1 MYEPVIEVKNLSKTY
16 NNSKFCVLERISF
29 TMGKGGLNAIVG
41 ESGSGKSTLLNILFG
56 LTEYEEGICKING
69 TILQDLN
76 IKDRQKFRHNYL
88 GYVPQDY
95 GLIEEWSVYDN
106 ITLPFMF
113 YKNNFSKSESHIK
126 DILNSIHLDKSDYVH
141 RKVSLLSGGEKQR
154 VAIARALITKPEI
167 LIADELTSALD
178 YKLSMDILSLLQELC
193 NAGYTIV
200 FSTHDDNLLKH
211 CDKIIYLK
219 NGKIYNS
226 YT

>member
-1 MYEPVIEVKNLSKTY
+1 MYKPIIDVKNLSKTY
-16 NNSKFCVLERISF
+16 NNSKFCVLDRISF
-29 TMGKGGLNAIVG
+29 TLGKGELNAIVG
-41 ESGSGKSTLLNILFG
+41 ESGSGKSTLLRILFG
-56 LTEYEEGICKING
+56 LTEYEEGIYKING
-69 TILQDLN
+69 TILQNLS
-76 IKDRQKFRHNYL
+76 IKDRQKFRHDYL

-113 YKNNFSKSESHIK
+113 YKYKSSEMESHINT
-126 DILNSIHLDKSDYVH
+126 ILNMIRLNKSDYIH

-154 VAIARALITKPEI
+154 VAIARALITKPQI

-193 NAGYTIV
+193 AAGYTVV

-211 CDKIIYLK
+211 CDNILYLK
-219 NGKIYNS
+219 NGKIHNPNS
-226 YT
+226 

>member
-1 MYEPVIEVKNLSKTY
+1 M
-16 NNSKFCVLERISF
+16 LERISF
-29 TMGKGGLNAIVG
+29 TMGKGSLNAIVG

-56 LTEYEEGICKING
+56 ITEYQEGICKING

-76 IKDRQKFRHNYL
+76 IKERQKFRHSYL

-95 GLIEEWSVYDN
+95 GLIEDWSVYDN

-113 YKNNFSKSESHIK
+113 YKNRFSKSESHVK
-126 DILNSIHLDKSDYVH
+126 DILNSIHLDKSDYIH

>member
-1 MYEPVIEVKNLSKTY
+1 MYDPVIEVKNLSKTY
-16 NNSKFCVLERISF
+16 NNRKFRVLDRISF
-29 TMGKGGLNAIVG
+29 TMEKGGLNAIVG

-76 IKDRQKFRHNYL
+76 LKERQKFRHNFL

-106 ITLPFMF
+106 IILPFMF
-113 YKNNFSKSESHIK
+113 YKNNFSKIESRIK
-126 DILNSIHLDKSDYVH
+126 EILNSIHLDKADYIH

-154 VAIARALITKPEI
+154 VAIARALITKPQI

-200 FSTHDDNLLKH
+200 FSTHDENLLEH

-219 NGKIYNS
+219 NGKIYDS
-226 YT
+226 

>member
-16 NNSKFCVLERISF
+16 SNSKFCVLERISF
-29 TMGKGGLNAIVG
+29 TVEKGGLNAIVG

-56 LTEYEEGICKING
+56 LTEYEEGVCKING
-69 TILQDLN
+69 TILRDLN
-76 IKDRQKFRHNYL
+76 LKDRQQFRHNYL

-113 YKNNFSKSESHIK
+113 YKNKLSKTESHIK
-126 DILNSIHLDKSDYVH
+126 DILNSIHLDKSDYIH

-167 LIADELTSALD
+167 IIADELTSALD
-178 YKLSMDILSLLQELC
+178 YKLSMDILSLLHELC
-193 NAGYTIV
+193 DAGYTIV

>member
-1 MYEPVIEVKNLSKTY
+1 MYDPVIEVKNLSKIY
-16 NNSKFCVLERISF
+16 SNRKFRVLDRISF

-76 IKDRQKFRHNYL
+76 LKERQKFRHNFL

-106 ITLPFMF
+106 IILPFMF
-113 YKNNFSKSESHIK
+113 YKNNFSKTESRIK
-126 DILNSIHLDKSDYVH
+126 EILNSIHLDKADYIH
-141 RKVSLLSGGEKQR
+141 RKVYLLSGGEKQR
-154 VAIARALITKPEI
+154 VAIARALITKPQI

-200 FSTHDDNLLKH
+200 FSTHDENLLEH

-219 NGKIYNS
+219 NGKIYDS
-226 YT
+226 